1 MRQEIGDMYGI
12 SEAKPRSIGK
22 GWGAPPLLKD
32 AEKIKRGIERCRSH
46 IRKMSSQG
54 RYCEGALLVLTR
66 LERRLD
72 ELNPPRTPVVEPEHV
87 AAADRGRFACMG
99 SGR

>member
-1 MRQEIGDMYGI
+1 MYGI

-22 GWGAPPLLKD
+22 GWGDTPLLKD
-32 AEKIKRGIERCRSH
+32 AEKIKRGIERCRCH

-72 ELNPPRTPVVEPEHV
+72 QLNPPRTPAVEPKHV
-87 AAADRGRFACMG
+87 LAVDHRRFAHMG